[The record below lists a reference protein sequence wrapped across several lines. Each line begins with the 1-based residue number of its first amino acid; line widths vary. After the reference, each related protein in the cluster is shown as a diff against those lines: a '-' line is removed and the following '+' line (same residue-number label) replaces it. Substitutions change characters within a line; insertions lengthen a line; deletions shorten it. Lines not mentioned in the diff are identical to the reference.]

1 MWWCCG
7 KQGKDQPGC
16 KFSKHE
22 CKEDDDEEDD
32 DNDKE
37 KNKARQLKNT
47 RCACCK
53 EMGHTIDICPRDPNL
68 KTNS

>member
-16 KFSKHE
+16 KFAKHE
-22 CKEDDDEEDD
+22 CKEDDEDEEDD

-37 KNKARQLKNT
+37 KNKAK
-47 RCACCK
+47 
-53 EMGHTIDICPRDPNL
+53 
-68 KTNS
+68 

>member
-7 KQGKDQPGC
+7 KRGKNQPGC

-22 CKEDDDEEDD
+22 SKEDDDEEDD

-37 KNKARQLKNT
+37 KNKAK
-47 RCACCK
+47 
-53 EMGHTIDICPRDPNL
+53 
-68 KTNS
+68 